1 MKTFVSM
8 TFNFL
13 SLFIGPP
20 QEREELFFRA
30 LCLCHTVQVKEEDT
44 VDGIKQGIHQGKS
57 TSFYIS
63 SSPDE
68 VALVE
73 GVKGYSIHTDTHL
86 HTHCTVNKNNSAI
99 FITSPLSVFIHSVSN
114 NVHLSVL

>member
-1 MKTFVSM
+1 MSKTVFDFRCFKSCHDILPQIIVWVLVS
-8 TFNFL
+8 TLDNTV
-13 SLFIGPP
+13 GHPP
-20 QEREELFFRA
+20 QVHEELFFRA
-30 LCLCHTVQVKEEDT
+30 LCLCHTVQVKEEET

-73 GVKGYSIHTDTHL
+73 GMKR
-86 HTHCTVNKNNSAI
+86 
-99 FITSPLSVFIHSVSN
+99 
-114 NVHLSVL
+114 

>member
-1 MKTFVSM
+1 MRIALLAAAVTTMFRLISIKLCSQQEQQKEKTLENCSIQRRFKG
-8 TFNFL
+8 FL
-13 SLFIGPP
+13 SPFVPWNDQCESCALRL
-20 QEREELFFRA
+20 QEHEDLFFRA

-44 VDGIKQGIHQGKS
+44 VDGIKRGIHQGRP

-73 GVKGYSIHTDTHL
+73 GMKR
-86 HTHCTVNKNNSAI
+86 
-99 FITSPLSVFIHSVSN
+99 
-114 NVHLSVL
+114 